1 MQALREAEEANLELS
16 GAQRLSW
23 AAFGRS
29 RALESTATSTMLSAR
44 RSRFFASASRRE
56 RPLLRREERRR
67 TTVAFSAQPSNSSRT
82 HTFPFGKRVEKLSSK
97 MQALR
102 EAEEANLELSGAQ
115 RLSWA
120 AFGRSRALESTA
132 TGTMLSARRSRFFA
146 SASRRARPL
155 LRREE
160 RRRTT
165 VAFSAQPSNPA
176 RTHSFSLW
184 ERVEKLSTKMQA
196 LREAEEANL
205 ELSGAQRLSW
215 AAFGRSRALESTA
228 TGTMLSARRSRFFAS
243 DPPERAAAAET

>member
-1 MQALREAEEANLELS
+1 
-16 GAQRLSW
+16 
-23 AAFGRS
+23 
-29 RALESTATSTMLSAR
+29 
-44 RSRFFASASRRE
+44 
-56 RPLLRREERRR
+56 
-67 TTVAFSAQPSNSSRT
+67 
-82 HTFPFGKRVEKLSSK
+82 

-146 SASRRARPL
+146 SASQRARPL

-176 RTHSFSLW
+176 RT
-184 ERVEKLSTKMQA
+184 VSTKIQSFT
-196 LREAEEANL
+196 EAEEANL

-228 TGTMLSARRSRFFAS
+228 TGTMLSARRSRFFSAS
-243 DPPERAAAAET
+243 RRARPLLRREE

>member
-1 MQALREAEEANLELS
+1 MQS
-16 GAQRLSW
+16 
-23 AAFGRS
+23 F
-29 RALESTATSTMLSAR
+29 T
-44 RSRFFASASRRE
+44 
-56 RPLLRREERRR
+56 
-67 TTVAFSAQPSNSSRT
+67 
-82 HTFPFGKRVEKLSSK
+82 
-97 MQALR
+97 

-146 SASRRARPL
+146 SASRRERPL

-176 RTHSFSLW
+176 RT
-184 ERVEKLSTKMQA
+184 MQA